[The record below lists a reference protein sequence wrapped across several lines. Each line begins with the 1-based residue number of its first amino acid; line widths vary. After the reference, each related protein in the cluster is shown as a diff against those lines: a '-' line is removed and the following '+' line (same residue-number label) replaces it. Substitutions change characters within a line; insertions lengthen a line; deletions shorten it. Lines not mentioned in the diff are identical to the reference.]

1 MPAEILKDDG
11 TPEEA
16 VKLIRT
22 TPANPA
28 QIRPAT
34 ANLADVLQ
42 AAPSDPTF
50 DLESWQR
57 QWSEVQAENSCCSRP
72 TGISPPVPA
81 LQQENWLVP

>member
-1 MPAEILKDDG
+1 MSAEALRADC
-11 TPEEA
+11 TPDEA
-16 VKLIRT
+16 VEFIRT

-34 ANLADVLQ
+34 VNLADLLQ

-57 QWSEVQAENSCCSRP
+57 QWSEVEAESKSLARANDVAEGRRR
-72 TGISPPVPA
+72 
-81 LQQENWLVP
+81 